1 MSKII
6 INNSR
11 TPKLNFKDILEYKDL
26 LWFLVLRDVKIIYKQ
41 TVLGFAWAI
50 IQPLAAMVIFTL
62 IFGKFAGLEKELPQD
77 IPYAVFAYVAL
88 VPWTY
93 FSTALSAS
101 ANSLVADANLLSKV
115 YFPRIIIPLTPVLA
129 KLVDFFI
136 SLTILVILFSI
147 FNITPHAN
155 RVIYLPALIGMMG
168 FTAMGAGLWLSA
180 LTLQYRDVRFLLS
193 FIIQLLMFATPII
206 WPISLIPEKYR
217 LFYAINPMVGIIEGF
232 REAIIGR
239 YSMPWDLLK
248 VATLSSVILFVT
260 GYIYFR
266 SKENYFA
273 DMA

>member
-1 MSKII
+1 MSKIV
-6 INNSR
+6 INNSKR
-11 TPKLNFKDILEYKDL
+11 PKLNLKDLFEYKDL
-26 LWFLVLRDVKIIYKQ
+26 LWFLVLRDIKIIYKQ

-50 IQPLAAMVIFTL
+50 IQPLATMVIFTL
-62 IFGKFAGLEKELPQD
+62 IFGKFAGLEKELPAG

-136 SLTILVILFSI
+136 SLTILIILFAI
-147 FNITPHAN
+147 FNITPYAN
-155 RVIYLPALIGMMG
+155 RIIYLPLLIGMMG

-193 FIIQLLMFATPII
+193 FIIQLLMFASPII
-206 WPISLIPEKYR
+206 WPITLIPEKYR
-217 LFYAINPMVGIIEGF
+217 LIYALNPMVGIIEGF
-232 REAIIGR
+232 REAIIGK
-239 YSMPWDLLK
+239 YAMPWDLLK
-248 VATLSSVILFVT
+248 MGTLSAVIIFVS

-266 SKENYFA
+266 RKESYFA
-273 DMA
+273 DVA

>member
-1 MSKII
+1 MGKIVIDSSK
-6 INNSR
+6 SA
-11 TPKLNFKDILEYKDL
+11 KLNFKDILEYKDL
-26 LWFLVLRDVKIIYKQ
+26 LWFLVIRDVKIIYKQ

-50 IQPLAAMVIFTL
+50 IQPLASMIIFTM
-62 IFGKFAGLEKELPQD
+62 IFGRFAGLEKELPPD
-77 IPYAVFAYVAL
+77 IPYPVFAYVAL

-101 ANSLVADANLLSKV
+101 ANSLVADSNLLSKV

-136 SLTILVILFSI
+136 SLTILVILFAI
-147 FNITPHAN
+147 FDITPYAN
-155 RVIYLPALIGMMG
+155 RIIYLPLLIGMMG

-206 WPISLIPEKYR
+206 WPITLIPEKYR
-217 LFYAINPMVGIIEGF
+217 LVYALNPMVGIIEGF
-232 REAIIGR
+232 REAIIGK
-239 YSMPWDLLK
+239 YAMPWDLLK
-248 VATLSSVILFVT
+248 MATLSSVILFIT

-266 SKENYFA
+266 RKESYFA
-273 DMA
+273 DVA

>member
-1 MSKII
+1 MGKII
-6 INNSR
+6 INNSKR
-11 TPKLNFKDILEYKDL
+11 PKLNLKDVLEYKDL
-26 LWFLVLRDVKIIYKQ
+26 LWFLVIRDVKIIYKQ

-50 IQPLAAMVIFTL
+50 IQPLAAMIIFTL
-62 IFGKFAGLEKELPQD
+62 IFGKFAGLEKELPVG
-77 IPYAVFAYVAL
+77 IPYPVFAYVGL

-101 ANSLVADANLLSKV
+101 ANSLVADSNLLSKV

-136 SLTILVILFSI
+136 SLTILIILFAI
-147 FNITPHAN
+147 FNITPYAN
-155 RVIYLPALIGMMG
+155 RIIYLPLLIGMMG

-193 FIIQLLMFATPII
+193 FIIQLLVFATPII
-206 WPISLIPEKYR
+206 WPITLIPEKYR
-217 LFYAINPMVGIIEGF
+217 LLYAINPMVGIIEGF
-232 REAIIGR
+232 REAIIGK
-239 YSMPWDLLK
+239 YAMPWDLLK
-248 VATLSSVILFVT
+248 VGTLSALILFVT

-266 SKENYFA
+266 RKESYFA